1 VNVDRYRSD
10 DRVEVDALFRRV
22 FGDAQADASAERWNW
37 QYAMNPSAGGPQ
49 IWIARDSGKIVGQY
63 ATMPVCLSVAGREVD
78 ASWGMDV
85 MVAPERQRQ
94 GLGELLFQTWD
105 RHTGASLGMGLS
117 VGSHHLF
124 RKLKWPDV
132 GPVPCLVKPIARG
145 ALARPHWPA
154 VVNGLVSSLAA
165 PFVAGLRKRGPIDP
179 GVRRLEHFDGR
190 FTDLWKRV
198 ASKFDFAVRRDAG
211 YLEWKYVERP
221 HLRYSIIALE
231 RDDRVDGYAVFRHSD
246 EPRGR
251 VTVLIDFLADPDDR
265 DTFPALL
272 RFVERDAR
280 EAGSNRI
287 RAFAMNAAFRAA
299 MRSQRYFRVASSV
312 QLVAKINAVPVG
324 PAYYA
329 DTQRWH
335 VTFGDSDQD
344 R

>member
-1 VNVDRYRSD
+1 MIVDRYRSD

-22 FGDAQADASAERWNW
+22 FGDAQAEASAERWNW
-37 QYAMNPSAGGPQ
+37 QYARNPTAGGMQ
-49 IWIARDSGKIVGQY
+49 IWIARDGGQIVGQY
-63 ATMPVCLSVAGREVD
+63 ATMPVRLAVAGQEVD

-105 RHTGASLGMGLS
+105 RHNGASLGMGLS
-117 VGSHHLF
+117 VGSHQLF

-132 GPVPCLVKPIARG
+132 GPVPCLVKPLARG
-145 ALARPHWPA
+145 ALARPRWPA
-154 VVNGLVSSLAA
+154 GVNSLLSLLAA
-165 PFVAGLRKRGPIDP
+165 PAVSVLRERGPIDP
-179 GVRRLEHFDGR
+179 GVRRIEHFDAR
-190 FTDLWKRV
+190 FTELWTRV
-198 ASKFDFAVRRDAG
+198 APKFDFAVRRDAG
-211 YLEWKYVERP
+211 YLEWKYVELP
-221 HLRYSIIALE
+221 HLQYSIIALE
-231 RDDRVDGYAVFRHSD
+231 RDGRIDGYAVFRHGD
-246 EPRGR
+246 EARGR

-265 DTFPALL
+265 VTFPALL

-287 RAFAMNAAFRAA
+287 RAFAMNAAFREA
-299 MRSQRYFRVASSV
+299 MKAQRYFRVASSV

-324 PAYYA
+324 SAFYA
-329 DTQRWH
+329 DTTRWH